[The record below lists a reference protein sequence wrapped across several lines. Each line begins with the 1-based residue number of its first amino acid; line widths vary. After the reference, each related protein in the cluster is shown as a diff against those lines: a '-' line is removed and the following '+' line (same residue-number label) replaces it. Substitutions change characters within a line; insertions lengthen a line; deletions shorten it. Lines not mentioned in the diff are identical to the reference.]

1 MDTPQPSPASNQ
13 LPPNQAGEEDRFP
26 ETFNLVP
33 ISFLRCEMFSV
44 AKSGLKRD
52 RRDTETTK
60 KIAFES
66 GPLGIDIEC
75 QGPHLNQE
83 HLLAWQA
90 AIYLGRIHNGLS
102 GEKFIVPANEI
113 LRLMGKDYRD
123 HDQRKSLWKLFEDLQ
138 GTRVFLTSHR
148 SRYVGNLLDSAARDS
163 KTKLVGIRLNPDLA
177 VLLDD
182 ETLNN
187 DIMRMASLGRN
198 HLAMWLHNY
207 FATWSSYRTVTVH
220 ELHRLCGTSLDVR
233 RFRYRLKQAGKSLI
247 ACERSFFTKFD
258 VRDDDV
264 VHVEKKST
272 KVKLLK
278 PEEKAKSKG
287 AQFNAQHDAARRAAS
302 ARSKL
307 CM

>member
-1 MDTPQPSPASNQ
+1 MDTPQPSNASDQ
-13 LPPNQAGEEDRFP
+13 LPHNQAGDKVRFP

-66 GPLGIDIEC
+66 GSLGIDIEC

-148 SRYVGNLLDSAARDS
+148 SRYVGNLLDSAAQDGE
-163 KTKLVGIRLNPDLA
+163 TKLVGIRLNPDLA

-207 FATWSSYRTVTVH
+207 FATWSSYRTVNVH
-220 ELHRLCGTSLDVR
+220 
-233 RFRYRLKQAGKSLI
+233 
-247 ACERSFFTKFD
+247 
-258 VRDDDV
+258 
-264 VHVEKKST
+264 
-272 KVKLLK
+272 
-278 PEEKAKSKG
+278 
-287 AQFNAQHDAARRAAS
+287 
-302 ARSKL
+302 
-307 CM
+307 